1 MTRLNLKPV
10 STEEIHAVLT
20 DPDFT
25 HTAKV
30 VWTYIRAVA
39 DPQLIKPMA
48 EVLGMAENT
57 VWRSLTALEARGLV
71 RKVSGV
77 WMAETTAPTEEGR

>member
-1 MTRLNLKPV
+1 MTRLNPEPV
-10 STEEIHAVLT
+10 SAKEIHAVLT

-30 VWTYIRAVA
+30 VWAYTRAVA
-39 DPQLIKPMA
+39 DPQRIKPMA

-57 VWRSLTALEARGLV
+57 VWRSLSALEARGLV

-77 WMAETTAPTEEGR
+77 WLAEEAQ